1 MMRIGYGSDKH
12 RLAAGERLVLGGVDV
27 ASDLGAVGHSDAD
40 VVLHS
45 VTDALLGAI
54 AAGDIGA
61 HFPNS
66 EARWKNADSKVFLAH
81 AISLVREKG
90 FDIGN
95 IDVTIHLESPRLRPF
110 IDEMR
115 AKTAEILA
123 VEIDRISIKA
133 KTGEGIGEVG
143 ERKAVMAEAVVLITK
158 TK

>member
-66 EARWKNADSKVFLAH
+66 EARWKNADSEVFLRH
-81 AISLVREKG
+81 ALSLVREKG
-90 FDIGN
+90 YSVGN
-95 IDVTIHLESPRLRPF
+95 VDVTIHLELPKLRPF

-115 AKTAEILA
+115 TKTAEILA

>member
-12 RLAAGERLVLGGVDV
+12 KLAAGERLMLGGVDV

-54 AAGDIGA
+54 AAGDIGT
-61 HFPNS
+61 HFS
-66 EARWKNADSKVFLAH
+66 DSDERWKDADSEVFLRH
-81 AISLVREKG
+81 AVSLVREKG
-90 FDIGN
+90 YSVGN
-95 IDVTIHLESPRLRPF
+95 IDVTIHLELPKLRPF

-115 AKTAEILA
+115 AKVAEILSTD
-123 VEIDRISIKA
+123 IDNVSIKA
-133 KTGEGIGEVG
+133 KTGEGVGEVG
-143 ERKAVMAEAVVLITK
+143 ERRAVLAEAVVLITK